1 MRALRPALRIKNSH
15 RNEARAARPRWSA
28 RSGVLGRANSA
39 AIRAP
44 CVLVSHST
52 IAPGQR
58 VVTPRRVLALRE
70 LRRLARLVQ
79 AGLLALDLAR
89 VAREEALALERDA
102 QLRVRLD
109 QRAGDPVAHG
119 DSLSR
124 QPAAVD
130 AHAEVVLPLD
140 AGDLERRDGDRLPDR
155 AREVLLE
162 RAAVDPGGAAAGP
175 EDDARDRGLALA
187 GAAVLRDLAHCSVSS
202 GFGF

>member
-1 MRALRPALRIKNSH
+1 LVRREHPGRDAALSARTRPAASR
-15 RNEARAARPRWSA
+15 RGPAPRRQRVRVRPRPPA
-28 RSGVLGRANSA
+28 REPRAVA
-39 AIRAP
+39 
-44 CVLVSHST
+44 LD
-52 IAPGQR
+52 
-58 VVTPRRVLALRE
+58 LALRE

-109 QRAGDPVAHG
+109 ERAGDPVAYG
-119 DSLSR
+119 SSLSCE
-124 QPAAVD
+124 PAAVD
-130 AHAEVVLPLD
+130 AHTKVVLPLD
-140 AGDLERRDGDRLPDR
+140 AGHLERRDGDRLPDG

-162 RAAVDPGGAAAGP
+162 RAAVDPGGSAAGA

-187 GAAVLRDLAHCSVSS
+187 GAAVLGDLAHCSVSS